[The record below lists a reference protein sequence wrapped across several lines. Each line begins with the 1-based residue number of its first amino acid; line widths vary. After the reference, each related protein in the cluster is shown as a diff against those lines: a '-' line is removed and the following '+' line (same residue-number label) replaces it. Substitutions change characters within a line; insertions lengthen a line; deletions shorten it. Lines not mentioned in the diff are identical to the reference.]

1 MLKYNEKYFVLK
13 QKLPNG
19 KPSPNKD
26 DNYIQCK
33 KNGDNYIQ
41 IYRYNESTLAVLFW
55 TTEIANSR
63 TKQLKENG
71 VNIKPFVI
79 GKSESVYLFPEKDL
93 KKVAKVVGARK
104 RIKRELTDEEKQIV
118 AERLRKARKS
128 NVSR

>member
-33 KNGDNYIQ
+33 KNGSNYIQ
-41 IYRYNESTLAVLFW
+41 IYRYNKDTLAVLFW

-63 TKQLKENG
+63 VKQIKEKG
-71 VNIKPFVI
+71 IDIKPFVT
-79 GKSESVYLFPEKDL
+79 GKTESIYLFPEKDF
-93 KKVAKVVGARK
+93 KIVAKIVGARK
-104 RIKRELTDEEKQIV
+104 RRKRELTDEERIILK
-118 AERLRKARKS
+118 ERLQKARKS
-128 NVSR
+128 RVLR